1 MAPKSLDR
9 LTRRE
14 REIVDA
20 LFALGNRASVEDIR
34 TRLSDPPSYSA
45 VRTMLTRL
53 VEKGHLR
60 HQMQGNRYVYS
71 VAVSPTVAKRAGLRR
86 FLGVFFDGSR
96 SNLLSSLL
104 RDEPWTDEELDA
116 LQSEI
121 DRARSQRRKP

>member
-1 MAPKSLDR
+1 M
-9 LTRRE
+9 
-14 REIVDA
+14 DA
-20 LFALGNRASVEDIR
+20 VFALGNRASVEDIR
-34 TRLSDPPSYSA
+34 ARLIDPPSYSA
-45 VRTMLTRL
+45 ARTMITRL

-71 VAVSPTVAKRAGLRR
+71 AAVSPTAAKRAGMRR
-86 FLGVFFDGSR
+86 FLGVFFEGSR

-104 RDEPWTDEELDA
+104 RDEPWTEEELDA